1 MTLVPTLRAGP
12 GSALAWL
19 SVADLEPV
27 CTTPVP
33 GAAFSYEENL
43 DDDPDEQQ
51 PWQSVIANHSGG
63 YGEPSVLTLSAA
75 RGLPLR
81 LSPAYQPTGPP
92 AL

>member
-1 MTLVPTLRAGP
+1 V
-12 GSALAWL
+12 
-19 SVADLEPV
+19 VDLEPV
-27 CTTPVP
+27 GTAAVP
-33 GAAFSYEENL
+33 YAAFSYEENL

-63 YGEPSVLTLSAA
+63 HGEPSVLALPAA
-75 RGLPLR
+75 QSLPLR